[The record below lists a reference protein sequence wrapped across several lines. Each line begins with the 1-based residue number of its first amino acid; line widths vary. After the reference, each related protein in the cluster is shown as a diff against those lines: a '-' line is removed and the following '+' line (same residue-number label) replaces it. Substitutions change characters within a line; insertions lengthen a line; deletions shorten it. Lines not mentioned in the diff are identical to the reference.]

1 MTIVIEDEETEYTF
15 QQVAREQFILKM
27 LQEIAFDMEVCKLK
41 GWDVMEYPR
50 RIFDEVARV
59 VLKYRQTTRCTG
71 KPYKDFNPSPQC
83 GNCDAYVGFY
93 NDKCP
98 NCGAILDR
106 SNIERVEIK
115 DE

>member
-1 MTIVIEDEETEYTF
+1 MMTAKV
-15 QQVAREQFILKM
+15 ILKYK
-27 LQEIAFDMEVCKLK
+27 QGTNCKGEPFKYFD
-41 GWDVMEYPR
+41 
-50 RIFDEVARV
+50 
-59 VLKYRQTTRCTG
+59 TS
-71 KPYKDFNPSPQC
+71 PSC